1 MAQPADP
8 FSIHPSAFR
17 DAYNPFAAVA
27 RTAAGREAL
36 KVSDD
41 APPGT
46 YTYSL
51 LKSGPDV
58 SPEEAELAG
67 TDCLE
72 VMVSWGANVL
82 HVAHLSP
89 PRSFYLGER
98 TSENAPIDFFVPAE
112 VLGEDRRPLVIVRG
126 AELGLVVPSG
136 ARGYLEGAG
145 RRVVLEAASAGAPP
159 CAEVAGARVVD
170 LPLGGS
176 ARLEIGQFV
185 FFVARGNAGKP
196 TPRSIAGF
204 ADRAAATSFAISL
217 FASAFMVAA
226 AAFFVPDLGLSDDG
240 EIDQDRLRVIQQYLR
255 ASAER
260 DRENSPDP
268 TSPEAQQDSE
278 GGTGTRA
285 KNEEGKMGRHD
296 ARPASKRWA
305 AQGPES
311 NRDVQ
316 LAKQMTVAE
325 AREFGLI
332 GLLKNGAAGDPNA
345 PTVPWGG
352 DHTLGNDPISAMGNM
367 WGGELG
373 DAPGGGLGLTG
384 IGEGGGGYGEGIG
397 VGTIGPYGHG
407 SGLGLGQ
414 GFGNSAG
421 RLSRGH
427 ATKGPQPPRES
438 ETKLS
443 GRLPPEV
450 IQRVVRQNFGRFR
463 HCYDQALTRNPNL
476 QGRVAAR
483 FVIDRSGAVSNVTN
497 GGSDLP
503 DSNVVSCVLGAF
515 YGLNFPSPEGGIVTV
530 VYPIAFSPG

>member
-1 MAQPADP
+1 MAQPAQP
-8 FSIHPSAFR
+8 FSGQSVFA
-17 DAYNPFAAVA
+17 DAYNPFAAAA
-27 RTAAGREAL
+27 RTAAGRDAL
-36 KVSDD
+36 RVPDD

-46 YTYSL
+46 YAYTL
-51 LKSGPDV
+51 VRSGPDV
-58 SPEEAELAG
+58 SAEETELVG

-72 VMVSWGANVL
+72 ILVSWGSNVL

-89 PRSFYLGER
+89 PRSFYVGER
-98 TSENAPIDFFVPAE
+98 TAEHVPIDFFIAAD

-126 AELGLVVPSG
+126 TEVGLVVPPA
-136 ARGYLEGAG
+136 ARGYVEAGG
-145 RRVVLEAASAGAPP
+145 RRLALAAACADAPP
-159 CAEVAGARVVD
+159 CVEVQGARMIAI
-170 LPLGGS
+170 PARGS

-185 FFVARGNAGKP
+185 FFVSRGSAGKP
-196 TPRSIAGF
+196 TPRAITGV
-204 ADRAAATSFAISL
+204 ADRALASSFAASL
-217 FASAFMVAA
+217 FASALMVAA
-226 AAFFVPDLGLSDDG
+226 AAFFVPRLGLSDEG
-240 EIDQDRLRVIQQYLR
+240 EVDLDQLRMIQQYLR

-260 DRENSPDP
+260 ESEITPDPSSPDAP
-268 TSPEAQQDSE
+268 RDSE

-285 KNEEGKMGRHD
+285 QDEEGKMGRHD

-311 NRDVQ
+311 NRDIQ
-316 LAKQMTVAE
+316 LAQRMSVAE
-325 AREFGLI
+325 AREFGII
-332 GLLKNGAAGDPNA
+332 GLLNTGAAGDPKA

-367 WGGELG
+367 FGGELG
-373 DAPGGGLGLTG
+373 EAAGGGLGLTG

-397 VGTIGPYGHG
+397 LGHIGPYGHG
-407 SGLGLGQ
+407 AGLGLGQ

-427 ATKGPQPPRES
+427 ATTGPSIRAGV
-438 ETKLS
+438 THVDK

-515 YGLNFPSPEGGIVTV
+515 YGLSFPAPEGGVVTV

>member
-1 MAQPADP
+1 MAQPAQP
-8 FSIHPSAFR
+8 FSVQSVFA
-17 DAYNPFAAVA
+17 DAYNPFAAAA

-36 KVSDD
+36 RVSDD

-46 YTYSL
+46 YAYTL
-51 LKSGPDV
+51 IKNGPDV
-58 SPEEAELAG
+58 STEETELVG

-72 VMVSWGANVL
+72 VLVSWGTSVL

-89 PRSFYLGER
+89 PRSFYVGER
-98 TSENAPIDFFVPAE
+98 TAEHAPIDYFVPAE
-112 VLGEDRRPLVIVRG
+112 VLGDDRLPLVTVRG
-126 AELGLVVPSG
+126 SEVGLVVPPA
-136 ARGYLEGAG
+136 ARGYLEVGG
-145 RRVVLEAASAGAPP
+145 RRLALDSARSDAPP
-159 CAEVAGARVVD
+159 CPEVKGARVIE
-170 LPLGGS
+170 LPPRGT
-176 ARLEIGQFV
+176 ARLEIGRFV

-196 TPRSIAGF
+196 TPRVIAGA
-204 ADRAAATSFAISL
+204 ADRALASSFAVSL
-217 FASAFMVAA
+217 FASAMVVAA
-226 AAFFVPDLGLSDDG
+226 AAFFVPPLGLSDDG
-240 EIDQDRLRVIQQYLR
+240 ELDQDRLRLIQQYIR

-260 DRENSPDP
+260 DRETTRDP
-268 TSPEAQQDSE
+268 NSPEAPRDSE

-285 KNEEGKMGRHD
+285 KDEEGKMGRYD

-316 LAKQMTVAE
+316 LAQRMTVAE
-325 AREFGLI
+325 AREFGII
-332 GLLKNGAAGDPNA
+332 GLLNTGAAGDPKA
-345 PTVPWGG
+345 PTVPWGV
-352 DHTLGNDPISAMGNM
+352 DRTLGNDPISAMGNM
-367 WGGELG
+367 FGGELG
-373 DAPGGGLGLTG
+373 EAAGGGLGLTG

-397 VGTIGPYGHG
+397 LGHIGPYGHG
-407 SGLGLGQ
+407 AGLGLGD

-421 RLSRGH
+421 RLSQGH
-427 ATKGPQPPRES
+427 ATRGPSMRTGVTEW
-438 ETKLS
+438 TK

-515 YGLNFPSPEGGIVTV
+515 YGLSFPAPDGGIVTV